1 MNNFAVKINLT
12 QLNCVVKEF
21 KGKKGKV
28 KCVVVPIKENNLYQG
43 EKGVYLDLSG
53 IALKDPKYP
62 KQQTHLIKQNLP
74 KEIYEKLSDEEKKAI
89 PIIGNGLMFAHREPD
104 QKVSQEVDLT
114 GDETDDLPF

>member
-28 KCVVVPIKENNLYQG
+28 KCIVIPIKENNLFQG

-53 IALKDPKYP
+53 IALKDPKFP

-74 KEIYEKLSDEEKKAI
+74 KEIYTELSDDEKKSL

-104 QKVSQEVDLT
+104 QKVAESIDLS
-114 GDETDDLPF
+114 GKTDDLPF

>member
-12 QLNCVVKEF
+12 QLNCVTREFNGKE
-21 KGKKGKV
+21 GKV
-28 KCVVVPIKENNLYQG
+28 KCIVIPIKENNLFQG

-74 KEIYEKLSDEEKKAI
+74 KEIYTALSDDEKKAL
-89 PIIGNGLMFAHREPD
+89 PIIGNGLVFAHREPE
-104 QKVSQEVDLT
+104 QKVSEVIDASA
-114 GDETDDLPF
+114 ETDDLPF